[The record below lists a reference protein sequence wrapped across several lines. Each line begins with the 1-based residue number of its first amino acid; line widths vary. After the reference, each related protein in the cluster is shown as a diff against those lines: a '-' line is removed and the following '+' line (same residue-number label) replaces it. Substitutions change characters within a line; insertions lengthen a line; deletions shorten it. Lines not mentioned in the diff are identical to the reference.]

1 MKRQKKEKPKEV
13 KKEGDAGGAEAPE
26 EPQMFAVTTALKKRL
41 GIAITKLTAEQVK
54 LAGVLAEAGADDRK
68 DAISKKL
75 KEYGEKTAQECE
87 TNVNALTQI
96 QTDEAA
102 ESKAKLIQLLDQA
115 KALQST
121 AKDATAR
128 FKTAIDCWDDEAE
141 DEEPQ
146 A

>member
-1 MKRQKKEKPKEV
+1 MW
-13 KKEGDAGGAEAPE
+13 
-26 EPQMFAVTTALKKRL
+26 PQASRSALKKRL
-41 GIAITKLTAEQVK
+41 GLAITKLTAEQVK
-54 LAGVLAEAGADDRK
+54 LAGVLAEAGADDR
-68 DAISKKL
+68 ISKKL

-102 ESKAKLIQLLDQA
+102 ESKEKLIIKLLQA

-128 FKTAIDCWDDEAE
+128 FKTAIDCRDDEAE